1 MSLAQLKDE
10 TVHLQPAEQR
20 ELIPFPVSQE
30 TERDEEFKRMLAR
43 KIDDNDP
50 ANWME
55 LDDVQKLFAE

>member
-10 TVHLQPAEQR
+10 LVHLQPAEQR
-20 ELIPFPVSQE
+20 ELMAFLVSQE
-30 TERDEEFKRMLAR
+30 TARDEEFKRMLAR